1 MSKVII
7 SYQQCK
13 AARDLLSWKQED
25 LSKRAGINKATL
37 ADFERGV
44 RNLKVDTLE
53 KVTNAFEENGI
64 RFENDEIKYRI
75 DLLKENKDSIK

>member
-1 MSKVII
+1 MSKIII

-25 LSKRAGINKATL
+25 LSKRAGINRATL
-37 ADFERGV
+37 ADFERGI

-53 KVTNAFEENGI
+53 KVVEAFEESGI
-64 RFENDEIKYRI
+64 RFENDKVKYRI
-75 DLLKENKDSIK
+75 DLLKEFEDN

>member
-7 SYQQCK
+7 TYQQCK

-25 LSKRAGINKATL
+25 LSKKAGINKATL
-37 ADFERGV
+37 ANFERGV

-53 KVTNAFEENGI
+53 KIIDAFEKVGI
-64 RFENDEIKYRI
+64 RFENDEIAYVVK
-75 DLLKENKDSIK
+75 LLKEVKKTKK